1 MKKTKVED
9 LPSPHQFVWNTLTL
23 LEDGE
28 RIRGVDLM
36 ARTAIDDRR
45 QLYYV
50 INDLRSHGFLVGSS
64 KSGDNGGYF
73 EIRDRRDLD
82 RTTTDL
88 RKAAAALFKTA
99 QQLEEEFYV
108 NIYNT
113 MALDD
118 DDMEGENVDEEGPE
132 PGNS

>member
-1 MKKTKVED
+1 MKKTKIED
-9 LPSPHQFVWNTLTL
+9 LPSPHQFVWTTLTL

-36 ARTAIDDRR
+36 ERTAIDDRR
-45 QLYYV
+45 HFYHV
-50 INDLRSHGFLVGSS
+50 ISELRAQGFLVGSS
-64 KSGDNGGYF
+64 KSADNGGYF

-99 QQLEEEFYV
+99 QQIEEEFYG
-108 NIYNT
+108 NLYSK
-113 MALDD
+113 MGL
-118 DDMEGENVDEEGPE
+118 EDEEGEDVGEEE
-132 PGNS
+132 PGDS